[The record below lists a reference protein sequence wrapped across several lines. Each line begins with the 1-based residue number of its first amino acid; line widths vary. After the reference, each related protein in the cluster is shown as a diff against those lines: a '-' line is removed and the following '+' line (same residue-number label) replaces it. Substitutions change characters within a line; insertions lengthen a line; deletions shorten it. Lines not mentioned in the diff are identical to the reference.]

1 MRTVI
6 GRICGGGAKSLRYLL
21 AGMLALALAETAQAA
36 DRTISANYT
45 LTGDETVDGV
55 LTVDSGATVDLN
67 GFHLTVQGL
76 AGNGTIT
83 CDPDFVLSDLTSP
96 DTTQTHVTWV
106 TKFDTANA
114 TAQGNLRN
122 NTTTPRNLF
131 NDATPTVNAG
141 DAGRILVSKGNLPLA
156 VTYDFGDGTPKAV
169 NKYKMY
175 FTRTS
180 YLERGPKT
188 WTFEGSNDNATWTS
202 LNSQGN
208 VTWTSWDATT
218 NPCKE
223 FSFDNDTAYRYYRI
237 TFTASSDTSTANN
250 GPYLELNQLEYFD
263 TTAQPELRISVPEG
277 ASVTNSTVAISGS
290 VNVVKVGEGEFA
302 EAKAGQAYTGDT
314 VLTEG
319 TYALAGS
326 ASLDWSKFTF
336 GTDPAK
342 PVTLSFG
349 ESAMLTGVPSSWYIG
364 NIANVTS
371 TVCKAG
377 GDWDLGDSSM
387 SIGRA
392 SGAVTRFYH
401 TGGSITLSSYLVVGN
416 GSSTSSHAESGYF
429 EISGGAVTNM
439 HANLD
444 RTIVGGWSEG
454 TLVVTNGGS
463 YVTKGGIYVGSNAG
477 SHGTLDIYDGGTVES
492 ASSIVF
498 NYGSVD
504 SVGVINLKSGGV
516 LSADRMYRGQ
526 DGSATFN
533 FDGGTFVVA
542 SGASAKKLFSK
553 AEGGGV
559 VTVIVSENGG
569 TIDNNGNASTPAIAN
584 TITGT
589 GGLTF
594 TGSGKTTVSTNQ
606 AYTGTT
612 TVSSGTTL
620 SVPGN
625 TNVTFA
631 GSIAFEAGSTLNLAS
646 YSLGVVPLA
655 ASELTLPAEGTV
667 GLTLNGGVFTKGVY
681 AICSASGVTAADGAK
696 FAPSTGDETT
706 SWSVVGDKL
715 VLTVGTVPG
724 NLWTGLA
731 GDGKMS
737 SNGNWADG
745 TAPADGEDVD
755 FSGVTASTTIDADIA
770 NATFGAVT
778 MGSGPVVFTND
789 NMRAKS
795 FSDTA
800 KVAVAANST
809 VTLDGDLVFGTNVES
824 YVCRWI
830 NEGGKFV
837 VTGDI
842 IATSAQTGAL
852 YPHLANNVPGSIS
865 AKGLVNNAASDVFYL
880 VQTTYDRRAN
890 WLIGE
895 DGISGS
901 KRYTLGHSG
910 GGRVTIKATA
920 DFTVSADII
929 QYHNLTLIPDGHE
942 ITLGEDVA
950 LHAGGIL
957 GGNANGLTTVTGPG
971 KVIVNY
977 NVTNLTSF
985 ASSQINA
992 FTVADGGTLVLVPGA
1007 NTSVS
1012 ANANGKLTVNGG
1024 ATLQVAESGTVT
1036 LGGNLTLDSGAT
1048 LGFNFTE
1055 RDVAPTLAA
1064 SSVTASGTVSVKASA
1079 ADGIRPKGGATPYTL
1094 TTGGGFGAD
1103 GVSVELESGHPDWAE
1118 NVDVNAAGNI
1128 VLTVKPLRTMI
1139 LVK

>member
-21 AGMLALALAETAQAA
+21 AGILAFALAQTAQAA

-76 AGNGTIT
+76 AGDGTIT
-83 CDPDFVLSDLTSP
+83 GDPNFVLSDLTSP
-96 DTTQTHVTWV
+96 DTTQTHVTWI

-202 LNSQGN
+202 LNSQDN

-237 TFTASSDTSTANN
+237 VFKDSSDTSASNG
-250 GPYLELNQLEYFD
+250 GPYLEFNQLEYFD
-263 TTAQPELRISVPEG
+263 TSAKPELRISVPEG

-319 TYALAGS
+319 TYALAGM
-326 ASLDWSKFTF
+326 ATLDWSKFTF
-336 GTDPAK
+336 GTDPSK
-342 PVTLSFG
+342 PVTLNFG
-349 ESAMLTGVPSSWYIG
+349 ATATLANIPTSGNGWELGNVASITSAVH
-364 NIANVTS
+364 
-371 TVCKAG
+371 KAG
-377 GDWDLGDSSM
+377 GDWSLPGKFTLGAPDAIACVYHEGGTMTTASRFA
-387 SIGRA
+387 IGE
-392 SGAVTRFYH
+392 
-401 TGGSITLSSYLVVGN
+401 N
-416 GSSTSSHAESGYF
+416 GPGYF
-429 EISGGAVTNM
+429 EISGGT
-439 HANLD
+439 LK
-444 RTIVGGWSEG
+444 TTGGASTTRPLIGVNTEG
-454 TLVVTNGGS
+454 TMVVKGGGKLVVENNS
-463 YVTKGGIYVGSNAG
+463 LFVGVNSG
-477 SHGTLDIYDGGTVES
+477 
-492 ASSIVF
+492 
-498 NYGSVD
+498 
-504 SVGVINLKSGGV
+504 SVGVITVNDGGEVAVDQDLIYDVNDANAAGSVNLNSGGV
-516 LSADRMYRGQ
+516 LSAQRMYRGK

-533 FDGGTFVVA
+533 FDGGTLVITSNVEEN
-542 SGASAKKLFSK
+542 KLFSRTDGSG
-553 AEGGGV
+553 E
-559 VTVIVSENGG
+559 VTVTVSANGG
-569 TIDNNGNASTPAIAN
+569 TIDNGGNANSSAIGN
-584 TITGT
+584 TITGA

-594 TGSGKTTVSTNQ
+594 TGSGTTRIFADQ
-606 AYTGTT
+606 EYLGTT

-620 SVPGN
+620 SVPGS
-625 TNVTFA
+625 TSVTFA
-631 GSIAFEAGSTLNLAS
+631 GPVAFEAGSTLNLAAS
-646 YSLGVVPLA
+646 ALGVVPVS
-655 ASELTLPAEGTV
+655 ASALTLPAEGTV
-667 GLTLNGGVFTKGVY
+667 TLTLNGGAFTRGVY
-681 AICSASGVTAADGAK
+681 AICSAPGVTAADGAK
-696 FAPSTGDETT
+696 FAPSTGEETT

-745 TAPADGEDVD
+745 TAPTDGEDLD

-778 MGSGPVVFTND
+778 MGSGAVLFTND

-942 ITLGEDVA
+942 ITLGADVA
-950 LHAGGIL
+950 RHTGGVL
-957 GGNANGLTTVTGPG
+957 GGGYNGANGLTTVTGPG
-971 KVIVNY
+971 KVVVNY

-985 ASSQINA
+985 AASQINA

-1064 SSVTASGTVSVKASA
+1064 SSVTASGAVSVKASA
-1079 ADGIRPKGGATPYTL
+1079 ADGIWPKGGATPYTL
-1094 TTGGGFGAD
+1094 TTGGGFSAD
-1103 GVSVELESGHPDWAE
+1103 GVTVSLDETSKPNWAE